1 MNEIFDYFK
10 QISNLEERSRGVSI
24 VRGRDSDQLEASQEM
39 RNSTMEWSSSLGI
52 CMQRSLNLD
61 LCIAPALV
69 AQRIRYHPN

>member
-10 QISNLEERSRGVSI
+10 QTSNLEERSRGVSI

-52 CMQRSLNLD
+52 CM
-61 LCIAPALV
+61 
-69 AQRIRYHPN
+69 